1 MLSISALVDYVDT
14 TADGVSC
21 RSQRCRTSTGM
32 PVIQAIE
39 MILQKRYPARFRAD
53 ASR

>member
-1 MLSISALVDYVDT
+1 MLSISALVDYLDT
-14 TADGVSC
+14 NGVSC

-39 MILQKRYPARFRAD
+39 MILQKRYSARFRAD
-53 ASR
+53 VSR